1 MKLGEFNMLPIGAV
15 LNNRYKITEQLGNHG
30 YKYDYKAIDGKTQC
44 MCVVS
49 EFYMHSILVRECGEK
64 EIHLPHSQRLLREC
78 EYSKGRFVES
88 AKLAGRVCNI
98 HYIHDYRS
106 YGNS

>member
-49 EFYMHSILVRECGEK
+49 EFYMHSIW
-64 EIHLPHSQRLLREC
+64 
-78 EYSKGRFVES
+78 
-88 AKLAGRVCNI
+88 
-98 HYIHDYRS
+98 
-106 YGNS
+106 

>member
-49 EFYMHSILVRECGEK
+49 EFYMHSFPEQCANVKLIFYV
-64 EIHLPHSQRLLREC
+64 IHPMHGIDNVQ
-78 EYSKGRFVES
+78 
-88 AKLAGRVCNI
+88 
-98 HYIHDYRS
+98 YI
-106 YGNS
+106 